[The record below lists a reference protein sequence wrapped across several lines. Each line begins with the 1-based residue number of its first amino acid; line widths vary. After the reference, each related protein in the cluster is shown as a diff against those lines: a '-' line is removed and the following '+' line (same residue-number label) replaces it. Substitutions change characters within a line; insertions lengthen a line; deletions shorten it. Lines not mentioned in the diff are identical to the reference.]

1 MIYGASDED
10 DWTSEATWYKANPSL
25 GETID
30 IEKVRNAYISAK
42 ENVAEENIFRQLRL
56 NQWVKQS
63 TRWMQMDKWNAC
75 AFFVNEEELIGRTCY
90 GGLDLSSTSD
100 ITAFV
105 LVFPPR
111 NDEEKYI
118 ILPYCWIP
126 EDNMRLRVRRD
137 HVPYDVWAAEGSL
150 ETTEGNVIHY
160 GFIEKFIEELG
171 TKYHIKEIAFDRW
184 GATQMVQDLE
194 GMGFTVVPFGQ
205 GYKDMSP
212 PTKELMKLT
221 LEERIAHGGH
231 KVLRWMMDNVYVR
244 QNPAGNIKMDKEMK
258 SIFDKITKFR
268 KKRAEEKALQE
279 EPVKESSLSEDALPE
294 EFDVSTMQKTKI
306 QKGMSSTMSV
316 NRNIDNLMN
325 QLEETFSQRLLRMID
340 ERGMTDS
347 EAYTKAYVDRRHFS
361 KIRKDVNYVP
371 NKKTVLAFT
380 IALELSLDEAK
391 DLLASAGFALS
402 RSSKTDI
409 IVAYFL
415 QNKIYDMFEINDVL
429 DAYGQPVF

>member
-1 MIYGASDED
+1 MADQKLIDE
-10 DWTSEATWYKANPSL
+10 
-25 GETID
+25 
-30 IEKVRNAYISAK
+30 VR
-42 ENVAEENIFRQLRL
+42 
-56 NQWVKQS
+56 
-63 TRWMQMDKWNAC
+63 
-75 AFFVNEEELIGRTCY
+75 
-90 GGLDLSSTSD
+90 
-100 ITAFV
+100 
-105 LVFPPR
+105 
-111 NDEEKYI
+111 KYI
-118 ILPYCWIP
+118 
-126 EDNMRLRVRRD
+126 D
-137 HVPYDVWAAEGSL
+137 
-150 ETTEGNVIHY
+150 
-160 GFIEKFIEELG
+160 
-171 TKYHIKEIAFDRW
+171 KYYEP
-184 GATQMVQDLE
+184 V
-194 GMGFTVVPFGQ
+194 
-205 GYKDMSP
+205 KD
-212 PTKELMKLT
+212 
-221 LEERIAHGGH
+221 
-231 KVLRWMMDNVYVR
+231 D
-244 QNPAGNIKMDKEMK
+244 IKMDKEMK

-268 KKRAEEKALQE
+268 KKRAEEKTLE
-279 EPVKESSLSEDALPE
+279 KETVKESGLSEEALPE

-347 EAYTKAYVDRRHFS
+347 ETYTKAYVDRRHFS